1 MSQTRPAL
9 HAVPGTTETDNVRW
23 LAWFRATYP
32 EITVN
37 PPDAGSVDW
46 HASRAGMQ
54 IASDLRLGGLRD
66 RLSWYLAREGST

>member
-1 MSQTRPAL
+1 MSQSRPAL
-9 HAVPGTTETDNVRW
+9 RAVTASEPDNVRW
-23 LAWFRATYP
+23 LAWFRQEYP

-37 PPDAGSVDW
+37 PPDAGSVNW
-46 HASRAGMQ
+46 RAYRAGMV